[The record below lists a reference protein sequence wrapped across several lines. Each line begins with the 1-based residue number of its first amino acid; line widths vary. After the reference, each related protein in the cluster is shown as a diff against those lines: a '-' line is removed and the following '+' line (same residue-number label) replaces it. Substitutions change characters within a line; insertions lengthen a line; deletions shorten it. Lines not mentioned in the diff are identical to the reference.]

1 MESKLLDVAKSCIT
15 ASIIGKD
22 SQSNT
27 AAGTSNT
34 SKDT

>member
-22 SQSNT
+22 SQGNT
-27 AAGTSNT
+27 AVGTL
-34 SKDT
+34 KDS